1 MLRMRRWLAGL
12 LLLAPMLAAAV
23 PAREDVV
30 LTLQPDDLG
39 AIAVTELPRL
49 SVMRY
54 RDKRWEAVPF
64 QIDEMDEHGLVW
76 FPGNRF
82 RRLGKVRQFD
92 GQDELLLMWS
102 DGGQSRGSTPLPE
115 GTIQAEIRVRAPD
128 TGDLRFFYLV
138 ADNPQRSPRFYVVH
152 DPESGV
158 TRTERYLLTTD
169 PDNELNWRF
178 LGYDGYTGSS
188 NASIVDHLRMNMSGG
203 VLFSFA
209 RMTLDN
215 ENLRPELVGFKIG
228 PIRSTMH
235 LETRVVFAGLPMM
248 KMHVQARRYANHYE
262 AHTYARIPAVY
273 RATLKQP
280 QVIVSVDGNVPH
292 GAIVRTARGGEHV
305 GTVDGRIDTDE
316 QALVNAGLSTDNSW
330 ILFDSNQDFALLTF
344 LNVPRELSGIPLGLV
359 YEDSEQARSGERFP
373 GRSPELGYRL
383 EGWPPEDELRFSL
396 QLFFDSTLRDTDP
409 ETYVLQ
415 RSGAN
420 LQLQVNLPGSP
431 SPAAEVR
438 R

>member
-1 MLRMRRWLAGL
+1 MARAYRWLTVLWL
-12 LLLAPMLAAAV
+12 LLPMAVAAV

-30 LTLQPDDLG
+30 LTLQPSDLG
-39 AIAVTELPRL
+39 DIAINELPRL
-49 SVMRY
+49 SVMRF
-54 RDKRWEAVPF
+54 RAGRWEPVPF

-82 RRLGKVRQFD
+82 RRQGKVRRFD
-92 GQDELLLMWS
+92 GDDELLVMWS
-102 DGGQSRGSTPLPE
+102 DGGQRRGDAVLPE
-115 GTIQAEIRVRAPD
+115 GSIQAEIRVRAPD
-128 TGDLRFFYLV
+128 TGDERVFYLV
-138 ADNPQRSPRFYVVH
+138 ADNPQRSSRFYVVH

-188 NASIVDHLRMNMSGG
+188 NASIVDYLRMNMSGG

-215 ENLRPELVGFKIG
+215 ENLRPELVGFRIG

-262 AHTYARIPAVY
+262 AHTYAKIPGVY

-292 GAIVRTARGGEHV
+292 GAIVRTARGGDRV
-305 GTVDGRIDTDE
+305 GIVDGAVDDDE
-316 QALVNAGLSTDNSW
+316 RALVEAGLSTDNSW
-330 ILFDSNQDFALLTF
+330 ILFDTNQNFALLTF

-359 YEDSEQARSGERFP
+359 YEDSEDARGGERFA

-383 EGWPPEDELRFSL
+383 EGWPPEDELRFSM
-396 QLFFDSTLRDTDP
+396 QLFFDSTLRNADP

-420 LQLQVNLPGSP
+420 LELQVTLPESP
-431 SPAAEVR
+431 
-438 R
+438 